1 MFPTISLGGK
11 VDVSNLENVLGNMKI
26 NFPDNK
32 LKDLSQNLP
41 VDGEHHR

>member
-1 MFPTISLGGK
+1 MFPNVSIGGK

-26 NFPDNK
+26 KFPDNK
-32 LKDLSQNLP
+32 LKDLAQKLP